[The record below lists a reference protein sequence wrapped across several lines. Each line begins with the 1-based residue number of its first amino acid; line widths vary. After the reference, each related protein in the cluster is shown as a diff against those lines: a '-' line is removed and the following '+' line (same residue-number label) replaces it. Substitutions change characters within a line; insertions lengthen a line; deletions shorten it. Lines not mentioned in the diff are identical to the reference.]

1 MLSLVENKLVQDY
14 LGAKFQ
20 WDSFTVGTE
29 ANPVTSQTLT
39 CKVKLCGDDCIDL
52 ARDTVCPYNDD
63 GLDFNKVKGFKISS
77 LILWLEK
84 PEF

>member
-1 MLSLVENKLVQDY
+1 MLSLVDGKLVQDY

-39 CKVKLCGDDCIDL
+39 CKVKLCGDDCTDL
-52 ARDTVCPYNDD
+52 ASKATCPSNQD
-63 GLDFNKVKGFKISS
+63 GLDFNKVKG
-77 LILWLEK
+77 
-84 PEF
+84 